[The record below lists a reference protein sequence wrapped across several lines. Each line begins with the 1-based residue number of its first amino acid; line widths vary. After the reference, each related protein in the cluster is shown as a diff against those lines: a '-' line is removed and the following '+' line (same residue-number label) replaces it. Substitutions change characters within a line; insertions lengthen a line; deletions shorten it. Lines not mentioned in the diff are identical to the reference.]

1 MQDHLIAY
9 DFGTGGIK
17 ASLYTAQGASL
28 ASTFEPYDTIYPQV
42 GWHEQRP
49 ADWWESVIKS
59 TNKLLG
65 ASGIDKNTIAALA
78 ISGHSLGVVPID
90 KAGSLLLHS
99 TPIWSDMRA
108 EKQKKE
114 FFRTRSEEA
123 WYLKTGNGFPSHLY
137 SAFKLLWY
145 RDNMPE
151 MFGKISSVLGT
162 KDYINYKLTGV
173 IATDPSYASGS
184 GFYSLK
190 DKAYDEGLLAEFGFD
205 KSLFPE
211 IVPSTHIIGTLTGEA
226 AHALGLPAHVKVAC
240 GGVDNSCMAL
250 GARGIEDG
258 RVYTSL
264 GSSSWIAITSHEPIL
279 DAKLKPFVFA
289 HVIPD
294 MYASATSIFAA
305 GSSFQWVRNEL
316 CKDLIADGNKDP
328 YALMNELAA
337 LSPIGA
343 NKLLFNPSLAGG
355 SGSDRTPNVRGAYL
369 GLDLKH
375 TRQDLIR
382 AAMEGI
388 SLSLRIAL
396 DRLKEMS
403 PVANEMLIVGGGGKS
418 QLWRQMFADIYGLDI
433 LQTSVGQ
440 DAGSLGAVALAAVGA
455 GFWKDFTPIDSIHQ
469 LVGVK
474 HPDPAAQEEY
484 NKILAVLKKVNE
496 HLYDISDIMENEL

>member
-17 ASLYTAQGASL
+17 ASLYTADGISL

-49 ADWWESVIKS
+49 ADWWESVLKS
-59 TNKLLG
+59 TKKLLG
-65 ASGIDKNTIAALA
+65 TSGIDKNTIVALA
-78 ISGHSLGVVPID
+78 ISGHSLGVVPVD
-90 KAGSLLLHS
+90 KDGGLLLQAV
-99 TPIWSDMRA
+99 PIWSDARA
-108 EKQKKE
+108 EKQAKE

-137 SAFKLLWY
+137 SAFKLIWY
-145 RDNMPE
+145 KQNMPE
-151 MFGKISSVLGT
+151 MFSKISSVLGT
-162 KDYINYKLTGV
+162 KDYINYKLTGT
-173 IATDPSYASGS
+173 IATDPSYASGV
-184 GFYSLK
+184 GFYNLK
-190 DKAYDEGLLAEFGFD
+190 HNAYDDELLAEFGFD
-205 KSLFPE
+205 KKIFPQ
-211 IVPSTHIIGTLTGEA
+211 IVPSTHIIGTLTREA
-226 AHALGLPAHVKVAC
+226 ADATGLPAHVKVAC

-316 CKDLIADGNKDP
+316 CKDLMPDGNKDP
-328 YALMNELAA
+328 YIVMNELAA
-337 LSPIGA
+337 RSPIGA

-355 SGSDRTPNVRGAYL
+355 SGSDRTPNVRGAYI

-388 SLSLRIAL
+388 ALSLRIAL

-403 PVANEMLIVGGGGKS
+403 PVSNEMLIVGGGGKS

-440 DAGSLGAVALAAVGA
+440 DAGSLGAAALAAVGA
-455 GFWKDFTPIDSIHQ
+455 GFWKDFSPIDSIHKLAGIKQ
-469 LVGVK
+469 
-474 HPDPAAQEEY
+474 PDPAAQKEY

-496 HLYDISDIMENEL
+496 HLYEIGDIMTNEL